1 VKQPSPLDYPKH
13 GLPVFPVFEINIATG
28 ACTCGRKPGA
38 DCSPGKHPLSAL
50 VPHGLSD
57 ASQDVTQ
64 VKAWI
69 AAWPKAN
76 WAVIT
81 GAGSGIVVLD
91 VDPRHGG
98 LQSMKDLTGSDVPG
112 PAWGTDLIQRTPS
125 GGYHLLFKHPDKL
138 TKNRVGIRPG
148 LDIRG
153 DGGYIMVAPSNHA
166 TDGVYDGVYEWLNG
180 KAWLNGSGPSPAP
193 PMPKYLINVLAERE
207 FAPVLPDV
215 IPDGERDNTM
225 TSLAGT
231 MRRRGMTPEGV
242 LAGLRVENQT
252 RCRPP
257 LEDGDLRRIAN
268 QARGWTP
275 DDAQAQSSWLPI
287 DNGPILDGDLSALEP
302 THMKRI
308 DGQPLLYAERVSDFH
323 GEPETGKSF
332 AAQVAAAEVLQDG
345 GTVLYLDFESEP
357 RDVFG
362 HLLALGVGKERIR
375 AGFRYVRPE
384 AKMTTDA
391 IDDLVTEANDLQP
404 GLTVIDGVNNAMA
417 ESGYD
422 SNSNKDVPAWAGRL
436 VRPLAKATP
445 GPTLLIDHVA
455 KNAATRGE
463 WAVGAGQKKAWITG
477 ASFGFELVRGEYFG
491 KGRTGAVRI
500 VLQKDKLG
508 ALRGKQG
515 AGKVIA
521 ILRLTSHEKDGHI
534 DHELLPPPQGEG
546 TGTDGKDWRPTG
558 LMEKISRLLEKSSV
572 ALSQTAIES
581 GVVGTAA
588 YKRIALSALIEG
600 EYVER
605 SPGPRNA
612 LLHRSVKTYRDPASM
627 PPADYEVGHP
637 I

>member
-1 VKQPSPLDYPKH
+1 V
-13 GLPVFPVFEINIATG
+13 
-28 ACTCGRKPGA
+28 
-38 DCSPGKHPLSAL
+38 
-50 VPHGLSD
+50 
-57 ASQDVTQ
+57 
-64 VKAWI
+64 
-69 AAWPKAN
+69 
-76 WAVIT
+76 
-81 GAGSGIVVLD
+81 
-91 VDPRHGG
+91 
-98 LQSMKDLTGSDVPG
+98 
-112 PAWGTDLIQRTPS
+112 
-125 GGYHLLFKHPDKL
+125 
-138 TKNRVGIRPG
+138 
-148 LDIRG
+148 
-153 DGGYIMVAPSNHA
+153 VAPSNHES
-166 TDGVYDGVYEWLNG
+166 GKHYEWLNG
-180 KAWLNGSGPSPAP
+180 DGWLHSNGSGPRHLVPQWLAD
-193 PMPKYLINVLAERE
+193 VLAERE
-207 FAPVLPDV
+207 YAPVLPDI
-215 IPDGERDNTM
+215 IPEGERDNTM
-225 TSLAGT
+225 TSMAGT
-231 MRRRGMTPEGV
+231 MRRRGFGPEAI
-242 LAGLRVENQT
+242 LSALRIENQA

-257 LEDGDLRRIAN
+257 LGDHVLRAKAN

-275 DDAQAQSSWLPI
+275 DDAQVQSSWLPI

-308 DGQPLLYAERVSDFH
+308 DGQPLLYPERVSDFH

-345 GTVLYLDFESEP
+345 GNVLYLDFESEP

-384 AKMTTDA
+384 AKMTTAA

-491 KGRTGAVRI
+491 KGRVGSIRI
-500 VLQKDKLG
+500 VLQKDKIG
-508 ALRGKQG
+508 PLRGKQG

-521 ILRLTSHEKDGHI
+521 ILKLTSHADDGHI
-534 DHELLPPPQGEG
+534 DSELLPPPQAEG
-546 TGTDGKDWRPTG
+546 TGTPDSTGWRPTA
-558 LMEKISRLLEKSSV
+558 LMEKISKLLERSSV

-588 YKRIALSALIEG
+588 YKRRALAALIEG

-605 SPGPRNA
+605 NPGPRGA
-612 LLHRSVKTYRDPASM
+612 LLHKSVKTFRDVGDYV
-627 PPADYEVGHP
+627 PPVP